1 MREKLR
7 REILE
12 LQRSDYIVDF
22 LIDQGADFRHQGLQ
36 LFDRVAHIAHVL
48 RVESLTAFFDLF

>member
-22 LIDQGADFRHQGLQ
+22 LIDLIGDHRLLRQRQRERQILVYGCL
-36 LFDRVAHIAHVL
+36 VVL
-48 RVESLTAFFDLF
+48 VLDMTMRRP